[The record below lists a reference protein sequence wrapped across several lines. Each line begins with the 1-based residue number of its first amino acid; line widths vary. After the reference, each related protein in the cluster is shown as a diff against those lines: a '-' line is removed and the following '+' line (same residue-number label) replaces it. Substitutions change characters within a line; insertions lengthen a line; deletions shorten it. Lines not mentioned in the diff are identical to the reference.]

1 MNFPLTFRFK
11 LFALAPQIF
20 VADAAGTQI
29 FYIKQKLFKLRDAIN
44 VFSDQNQ
51 TQQVAAINADRM
63 IDFSAKFN
71 ITNNEGQLLGSIGRK
86 GFKSMFRA
94 HYDLSDHTGQIVGSI
109 KEESVFARIMDSLI
123 AEIPVVGVLSIYIF
137 QPKYLLTDNA
147 GTPIMRLK
155 KVPSWVDRRFEMEK
169 LGNVSDYEEYRNV
182 LAFLMMVLL
191 ERHRK

>member
-20 VADAAGTQI
+20 VSDAGGTQI
-29 FYIKQKLFKLRDAIN
+29 FYIKQQLFKLRDAIN

-71 ITNNEGQLLGSIGRK
+71 ITNDQGQLLGAIGRK
-86 GFKSMFRA
+86 GFKSLWRA
-94 HYDLSDHTGQIVGSI
+94 HYEVFDHVGQPAGAI
-109 KEESVFARIMDSLI
+109 KEESVFARMMDSMI
-123 AEIPVVGVLSIYIF
+123 EKIPFVGVLGVYLF

-155 KVPSWVDRRFEMEK
+155 KVPSWVDRRFELEK
-169 LGNVSDYEEYRNV
+169 LGTVDEYEEYRNV
-182 LAFLMMVLL
+182 LAFLMLVLL

>member
-20 VADAAGTQI
+20 VNDPAGGAI

-44 VFSDQNQ
+44 VFTDEHQQ
-51 TQQVAAINADRM
+51 QQVASINADRM
-63 IDFSAKFN
+63 IDFNAKFN
-71 ITNNEGQLLGSIGRK
+71 ITNHQGQLLGSIGRM
-86 GFKSMFRA
+86 GMKSLFRA
-94 HYDLSDHTGQIVGSI
+94 SYEVYDHTGQGVGSI
-109 KEESVFARIMDSLI
+109 KEESVLARIMDSLI
-123 AEIPVVGVLSIYIF
+123 AEIPVVGILSVYVF

-155 KVPSWVDRRFEMEK
+155 KVPSWVDRRFELEK
-169 LGNVSDYEEYRNV
+169 IAQRSDYEEYRDV